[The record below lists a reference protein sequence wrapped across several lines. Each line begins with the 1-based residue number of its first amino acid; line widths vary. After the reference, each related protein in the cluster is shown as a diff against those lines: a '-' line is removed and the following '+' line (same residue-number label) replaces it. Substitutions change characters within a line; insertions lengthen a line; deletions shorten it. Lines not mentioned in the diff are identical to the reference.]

1 MGRPCHGTG
10 YRRIGSC
17 ALILYLTYNDR
28 PSGVYWSQVTDVVT
42 HLNTLGMEPVRLV
55 ALVSIRK
62 FWSTRKA
69 IRLRVPDAIVLPMV
83 PRARYWRMNLGWVSM
98 VCRRFK
104 PTGIIGRG
112 IFATHMALEMR
123 ERKMIAKVCM
133 DGRGAYA
140 AEWEE
145 YRVVDDEK
153 LIEQCRPLEADAL
166 HRSDIRI
173 AVSRALVQHWEARY
187 GFSDSSYVVIPC
199 TLGTDNIDPVY
210 PDQDEVRIE
219 LGWSTSDTIMV
230 YAGST
235 VGWQSLELVEKQL
248 VPLLAS
254 DPTLKLLFLCEESP
268 ETLSLMKKFPQQVER
283 RWLRHEQVRRSLMAC
298 DIGILLREDS
308 LTNRVASP
316 TKFAE
321 YISAGLPVLI
331 SPYLGD
337 LSDLVM
343 EHHLGLVVAVDGS
356 VPHINCPDKKERER
370 LIRVARE
377 QFTKQGHHASYIR
390 VLEAL
395 Q

>member
-1 MGRPCHGTG
+1 M
-10 YRRIGSC
+10 
-17 ALILYLTYNDR
+17 ILYLTYNDR

-112 IFATHMALEMR
+112 IFATHLALEMR
-123 ERKMIAKVCM
+123 ERKMITKVCL

-173 AVSRALVQHWEARY
+173 AVSRALVKHWEARY
-187 GFSDSSYVVIPC
+187 GFADSSYVVIPC

-210 PDQDEVRIE
+210 PDQEEVRIE

-248 VPLLAS
+248 VPLLSA

-356 VPHINCPDKKERER
+356 VPHINCPDQKERER

>member
-1 MGRPCHGTG
+1 M
-10 YRRIGSC
+10 I
-17 ALILYLTYNDR
+17 IYLTYNDR

-42 HLNTLGMEPVRLV
+42 HLNTLGMERVRLV

-69 IRLRVPDAIVLPMV
+69 IRLRVPSAIVLPMV

-104 PTGIIGRG
+104 PSGIIGRG
-112 IFATHMALEMR
+112 IFATHMALDMR
-123 ERKMIAKVCM
+123 ERGKIRKVCL

-166 HRSDIRI
+166 HRSDMRI
-173 AVSRALVQHWEARY
+173 SVSRALVKHWKARY
-187 GFSDSSYVVIPC
+187 GYAGTSYVVIPC
-199 TLGTDNIDPVY
+199 TLGTNNIDPVY
-210 PDQDEVRIE
+210 QDQIQVRSE
-219 LGWSTSDTIMV
+219 LGWSAGDTIMV

-235 VGWQSLELVEKQL
+235 VGWQSLELVEEQL
-248 VPLLAS
+248 VPLLTADRS
-254 DPTLKLLFLCEESP
+254 MKLLFLCEESP
-268 ETLSLMKKFPQQVER
+268 QTISLMKKFPDQVER
-283 RWLRHEQVRRSLMAC
+283 RWVHHEQVRRFLMAC

-321 YISAGLPVLI
+321 YISAGLPVLV

-337 LSDLVM
+337 LSDLVT
-343 EHHLGLVVAVDGS
+343 EHHLGLVVAEDGS
-356 VPHINCPDKKERER
+356 VPPIHSPDQHERER

-377 QFTKQGHHASYIR
+377 HFTKRAHYSAYAK

-395 Q
+395 R

>member
-1 MGRPCHGTG
+1 M
-10 YRRIGSC
+10 
-17 ALILYLTYNDR
+17 ILYLTYNDR
-28 PSGVYWSQVTDVVT
+28 PSGVYWSQVTDVVM

-69 IRLRVPDAIVLPMV
+69 IRLRVPDAIVLPMM

-104 PTGIIGRG
+104 PSGIIGRG

-123 ERKMIAKVCM
+123 ERGKIAKVCL

-145 YRVVDDEK
+145 YRVVDDER

-166 HRSDIRI
+166 HRSDMRI
-173 AVSRALVQHWEARY
+173 SVSRALVKHWKARY
-187 GFSDSSYVVIPC
+187 GYAGSSYVVIPC
-199 TLGTDNIDPVY
+199 TLGIDIIDPVGQ
-210 PDQDEVRIE
+210 DQNAVRAE
-219 LGWSTSDTIMV
+219 LGWSTGDRIMV

-248 VPLLAS
+248 VPLLAAEPS
-254 DPTLKLLFLCEESP
+254 LKLLFLCEESP
-268 ETLSLMKKFPQQVER
+268 ETISLMKKFPDQVER
-283 RWLRHEQVRRSLMAC
+283 RWLRHEQVRRFLMAC

-343 EHHLGLVVAVDGS
+343 EHRLGLVVAEDGS
-356 VPHINCPDKKERER
+356 VPPIHCPDQKERER
-370 LIRVARE
+370 LLSVARE
-377 QFTKQGHHASYIR
+377 QFTKRAHLTSYTR

-395 Q
+395 R

>member
-1 MGRPCHGTG
+1 M
-10 YRRIGSC
+10 
-17 ALILYLTYNDR
+17 ILYLTYNDR
-28 PSGVYWSQVTDVVT
+28 PSGVYWSQVTDVVM

-69 IRLRVPDAIVLPMV
+69 IRLRVPDAIVLPMM

-104 PTGIIGRG
+104 PSGIIGRG

-123 ERKMIAKVCM
+123 ERGKIAKVCL

-145 YRVVDDEK
+145 YRVVDDER

-166 HRSDIRI
+166 HRSDMRI
-173 AVSRALVQHWEARY
+173 SVSRALVKHWKARY
-187 GFSDSSYVVIPC
+187 GYAGSSYVVIPC
-199 TLGTDNIDPVY
+199 TLGIDIIDPVGQ
-210 PDQDEVRIE
+210 DQNAVRAE
-219 LGWSTSDTIMV
+219 LGWSTGDRIMV

-235 VGWQSLELVEKQL
+235 VDWQSLELVEKQL
-248 VPLLAS
+248 VPLLAAEPS
-254 DPTLKLLFLCEESP
+254 LKLLFLCEESP
-268 ETLSLMKKFPQQVER
+268 ETISLMKKFPDQVER
-283 RWLRHEQVRRSLMAC
+283 RWLRHEQVRRFLMAC

-343 EHHLGLVVAVDGS
+343 EHRLGLVVAEDGS
-356 VPHINCPDKKERER
+356 VPPIHCPDQKERER
-370 LIRVARE
+370 LLSVARE
-377 QFTKQGHHASYIR
+377 QFTKRAHLTSYTR

-395 Q
+395 R

>member
-1 MGRPCHGTG
+1 M
-10 YRRIGSC
+10 
-17 ALILYLTYNDR
+17 TYNDR

-62 FWSTRKA
+62 FWSTRQA
-69 IRLRVPDAIVLPMV
+69 IRLRVPDAIVLPMM

-123 ERKMIAKVCM
+123 EHGKIAKVCL

-145 YRVVDDEK
+145 YRVVDDER

-166 HRSDIRI
+166 HRSDMRI
-173 AVSRALVQHWEARY
+173 SVSQALVKHWKARY
-187 GFSDSSYVVIPC
+187 GYAGSSYVVIPC
-199 TLGTDNIDPVY
+199 TLGIDNIDPVG
-210 PDQDEVRIE
+210 PDQNAVRAE
-219 LGWSTSDTIMV
+219 LGWSTGDRIMV

-248 VPLLAS
+248 VPLLAAEPS
-254 DPTLKLLFLCEESP
+254 LKLLFLCEESP
-268 ETLSLMKKFPQQVER
+268 ETISLMKKFPEQVER
-283 RWLRHEQVRRSLMAC
+283 RWLRHEQVRRFLMAC

-343 EHHLGLVVAVDGS
+343 EHRLGLVVAEDGS
-356 VPHINCPDKKERER
+356 VPPIHLP
-370 LIRVARE
+370 
-377 QFTKQGHHASYIR
+377 
-390 VLEAL
+390 
-395 Q
+395 